1 MINETEIEKEG
12 IEFHKNFDLSKYCT
26 WKSGCKAKY
35 LFYPKNSEELK
46 KIINFKTKFYV
57 VGNGSNTLFINLKD
71 TILISTKKMNQIYFD
86 GEFLIAESGASLS
99 MVMNKCLDRDL
110 LGFEFSTGIP
120 GTIGGALITNAGA
133 NGGEISDNLVS
144 IFLLRKN
151 KEVEVERNKIN
162 FSYRSSSIKRTDVIT
177 KAKFRLKKGSSKE
190 ARIKINEYLKYRN
203 DTQPVKWPS
212 AGSVFKNPLPKY
224 AGKIIEE
231 LGLKG
236 TRLGN
241 AEVSK
246 IHSNY
251 IINKN
256 NASPE
261 EIKDLIETIREKVL
275 KETGII
281 LENEVRIIND

>member
-1 MINETEIEKEG
+1 M
-12 IEFHKNFDLSKYCT
+12 
-26 WKSGCKAKY
+26 
-35 LFYPKNSEELK
+35 
-46 KIINFKTKFYV
+46 
-57 VGNGSNTLFINLKD
+57 
-71 TILISTKKMNQIYFD
+71 
-86 GEFLIAESGASLS
+86 
-99 MVMNKCLDRDL
+99 
-110 LGFEFSTGIP
+110 
-120 GTIGGALITNAGA
+120 
-133 NGGEISDNLVS
+133 
-144 IFLLRKN
+144 
-151 KEVEVERNKIN
+151 
-162 FSYRSSSIKRTDVIT
+162 
-177 KAKFRLKKGSSKE
+177 
-190 ARIKINEYLKYRN
+190 
-203 DTQPVKWPS
+203 
-212 AGSVFKNPLPKY
+212 PKY